1 MSTDSVYLFLDILNV
16 GSGPDHPK
24 VIIEETFVKISHYFW
39 FPAPRRTREQF
50 RYILLWSKIN
60 VLPHSYLQAATITR
74 FVKYIQTWLEHL
86 TLSCLICY
94 YRGWSSC
101 QVISIG
107 EQLPS
112 SLISSIQKQFFTFP
126 HNIHTDTYMYVYVDT
141 LTESD
146 AGFKVPQNTCYIFWR
161 RLPDAPGV

>member
-1 MSTDSVYLFLDILNV
+1 MLTDSVYLFLDILNV

-39 FPAPRRTREQF
+39 FPAPRRTRGQF
-50 RYILLWSKIN
+50 RFILLWSKIN
-60 VLPHSYLQAATITR
+60 VLPHSYLQAAAITR
-74 FVKYIQTWLEHL
+74 FVKYIQTWVEHL
-86 TLSCLICY
+86 TCLICY

-112 SLISSIQKQFFTFP
+112 SLISSIQKQFFTCP
-126 HNIHTDTYMYVYVDT
+126 HIILHTDTYIYVCISVYVDT

-146 AGFKVPQNTCYIFWR
+146 AGFKVP
-161 RLPDAPGV
+161 